1 MIRIGKLAE
10 QRRMLNAQRDR
21 VRERRDKHQ
30 LALDRLEGLIVVTA
44 SHP

>member
-10 QRRMLNAQRDR
+10 KRRMLNEQRDR
-21 VRERRDKHQ
+21 VRERRDKLQ
-30 LALDRLEGLIVVTA
+30 VALDRLEGLIVATA